1 MLNED
6 EPVDPPLTLVNLP
19 HGLPPDLIGLFGVV
33 ATRVTVV
40 EFQNRGAAHVH
51 GLVFGGLQKK
61 EFKE

>member
-6 EPVDPPLTLVNLP
+6 EPVDPLTLP
-19 HGLPPDLIGLFGVV
+19 HGLPPGLIGLFGVV

-61 EFKE
+61 RI

>member
-6 EPVDPPLTLVNLP
+6 EPVDPPLTLVTLP
-19 HGLPPDLIGLFGVV
+19 HGLLPGLIGLFGVV

-40 EFQNRGAAHVH
+40 ELQHRGAAHVH
-51 GLVFGGLQKK
+51 GLVFGGLQ